1 MNNLMKQ
8 KYLFYN
14 GKYLIELA
22 CNFFAHPP
30 PKNLHIYIYRLQIYH
45 KFLFIYFFFKPPMMG
60 KGSQ

>member
-1 MNNLMKQ
+1 MHNLMKQ

-45 KFLFIYFFFKPPMMG
+45 KFLFIYLFL
-60 KGSQ
+60 SHL